1 MSRSKFN
8 FAWVFATLA
17 LLTYTYISFMGL
29 IYSQLCSLGLSI
41 LIALAFTG
49 IIVFLLNI
57 MCKAKA
63 TRWLR
68 LGIIGQ
74 ISIGLIIL
82 VFLLVS
88 SVFFT
93 HFTRMIKE
101 KESIIEL
108 YSETIDDA
116 RELDAKYREYVDQ
129 RCQSYKKAIGGLKV
143 GTKGYADMVAKPLSL
158 GLSQTSIS
166 EKYATRLKDFLLGDN
181 IDALNEK
188 RTIWLSESATT
199 IWNINLPKNI
209 QDVTSSVNSWL
220 TNYGELSQMQ
230 YSQERN
236 YPKFEDESFN
246 QNADRLQLLCT
257 TIVPP
262 SFFAIL
268 LSIIC
273 CAIILL
279 PWIVTSKDIAAIGD
293 DNNYIV
299 EMPEED

>member
-1 MSRSKFN
+1 
-8 FAWVFATLA
+8 
-17 LLTYTYISFMGL
+17 MGL
-29 IYSQLCSLGLSI
+29 VYSQLCSLGLSI

-57 MCKAKA
+57 MCKVKA

-82 VFLLVS
+82 VFLLTL

-101 KESIIEL
+101 KEAIVEL

-116 RELDAKYREYVDQ
+116 RELDAKYRDYVDQ
-129 RCQSYKKAIGGLKV
+129 RCQSYKTKINGLKV
-143 GTKGYADMVAKPLSL
+143 GTKGYIDMVAKPLSL
-158 GLSQTSIS
+158 GLSQASIS
-166 EKYATRLKDFLLGDN
+166 EKYASRLKDFLLGDN
-181 IDALNEK
+181 IDALSEK
-188 RTIWLSESATT
+188 RTVWLSESTT
-199 IWNINLPKNI
+199 SIWNINFPKNI
-209 QDVTSSVNSWL
+209 QDVTFSVNSCL
-220 TNYGELSQMQ
+220 INYGELSQKQ
-230 YSQERN
+230 YSQESS

-246 QNADRLQLLCT
+246 KNANKLQLLCT

-262 SFFAIL
+262 SFIAIL
-268 LSIIC
+268 LAIVC

>member
-1 MSRSKFN
+1 
-8 FAWVFATLA
+8 
-17 LLTYTYISFMGL
+17 
-29 IYSQLCSLGLSI
+29 
-41 LIALAFTG
+41 
-49 IIVFLLNI
+49 
-57 MCKAKA
+57 
-63 TRWLR
+63 
-68 LGIIGQ
+68 
-74 ISIGLIIL
+74 
-82 VFLLVS
+82 
-88 SVFFT
+88 
-93 HFTRMIKE
+93 MIKE
-101 KESIIEL
+101 KESIVEL

-129 RCQSYKKAIGGLKV
+129 RCLSYKETIGGLKV

-158 GLSQTSIS
+158 GFSQASVS
-166 EKYATRLKDFLLGDN
+166 EKYATRLKDFLLGEN

-209 QDVTSSVNSWL
+209 QDVTSSVNAWL
-220 TNYGELSQMQ
+220 TNYGELSQKQ

-262 SFFAIL
+262 SFIAIL

>member
-1 MSRSKFN
+1 
-8 FAWVFATLA
+8 
-17 LLTYTYISFMGL
+17 MGL
-29 IYSQLCSLGLSI
+29 IYSQLCSLELSI

-57 MCKAKA
+57 MCKVKA

-82 VFLLVS
+82 VFLLTL

-101 KESIIEL
+101 KEAIVEL

-116 RELDAKYREYVDQ
+116 RELDAKYRDYVDQ
-129 RCQSYKKAIGGLKV
+129 RCQSYKTKINGLKV
-143 GTKGYADMVAKPLSL
+143 GTKGYIDMVAKPLSL
-158 GLSQTSIS
+158 GLSQASIS
-166 EKYATRLKDFLLGDN
+166 EKYASRLKDFLLGDN
-181 IDALNEK
+181 IDALSEK
-188 RTIWLSESATT
+188 RTVWLSESTTT
-199 IWNINLPKNI
+199 IWNINFPKNI
-209 QDVTSSVNSWL
+209 QDVTFSVNSWL
-220 TNYGELSQMQ
+220 INYGELSQKQ
-230 YSQERN
+230 YSQESS

-246 QNADRLQLLCT
+246 KNANKLQLLCT

-262 SFFAIL
+262 SFIAIL
-268 LSIIC
+268 LAIVC

>member
-1 MSRSKFN
+1 
-8 FAWVFATLA
+8 
-17 LLTYTYISFMGL
+17 MGL
-29 IYSQLCSLGLSI
+29 VYSQLCSLGLSI

-57 MCKAKA
+57 MCKVKA

-82 VFLLVS
+82 VFLLTL

-101 KESIIEL
+101 KEAIVEL

-116 RELDAKYREYVDQ
+116 RELDAKYRDYVDQ
-129 RCQSYKKAIGGLKV
+129 RCQSYKTKINGLKV
-143 GTKGYADMVAKPLSL
+143 GTKGYIDMVAKPLSL
-158 GLSQTSIS
+158 GLSQASIS
-166 EKYATRLKDFLLGDN
+166 EKYASRLKDFLLGDN
-181 IDALNEK
+181 IDALSEK
-188 RTIWLSESATT
+188 RTVWLSESTT
-199 IWNINLPKNI
+199 SIWNINFPKNI
-209 QDVTSSVNSWL
+209 QDVTFSVNSWL
-220 TNYGELSQMQ
+220 INYGELSQKQ
-230 YSQERN
+230 YSQESS

-246 QNADRLQLLCT
+246 KNANKLQLLCT

-262 SFFAIL
+262 SFIAIL
-268 LSIIC
+268 LAIVC

>member
-1 MSRSKFN
+1 MTRSKFN

-29 IYSQLCSLGLSI
+29 IYSQICSLELSI
-41 LIALAFTG
+41 IIALAFIG

-74 ISIGLIIL
+74 ISIGLFIL
-82 VFLLVS
+82 IFLLVS
-88 SVFFT
+88 SFFFT

-101 KESIIEL
+101 RGTIISL
-108 YSETIDDA
+108 YSETIEDA
-116 RELDAKYREYVDQ
+116 RELDAKYREYVEK
-129 RCQSYKKAIGGLKV
+129 RCQKYKNTISELKV
-143 GTKGYADMVAKPLSL
+143 GTKGYTEMIEKPRSL
-158 GLSQTSIS
+158 GLSQISIS
-166 EKYATRLKDFLLGDN
+166 EKYANRLKDFLLGEN
-181 IDALNEK
+181 IDALSEK
-188 RTIWLSESATT
+188 RTIWLSENTTT

-220 TNYGELSQMQ
+220 NNYGELSQKQ
-230 YSQERN
+230 YSLEN
-236 YPKFEDESFN
+236 SYPKFEDDSFN
-246 QNADRLQLLCT
+246 NNANKLQQLCT
-257 TIVPP
+257 TVMTP
-262 SFFAIL
+262 SFIAVFLAIV
-268 LSIIC
+268 C

-279 PWIVTSKDIAAIGD
+279 PWIVTSKDIAAIGE

-299 EMPEED
+299 EMPEEY

>member
-41 LIALAFTG
+41 LIALAFIG

-63 TRWLR
+63 TRWRR

-82 VFLLVS
+82 VSLLAS

-93 HFTRMIKE
+93 HFTQMIKE
-101 KESIIEL
+101 KETVVSL

-129 RCQSYKKAIGGLKV
+129 RCQKYKNTISGLKV
-143 GTKGYADMVAKPLSL
+143 GTKGYAEMIEKPHSL

-166 EKYATRLKDFLLGDN
+166 EKYASRLKDFLLGEN
-181 IDALNEK
+181 IDALSEK
-188 RTIWLSESATT
+188 RTTWLSESATT

-209 QDVTSSVNSWL
+209 QDITSSVNSWL
-220 TNYGELSQMQ
+220 TNYGELSQKQ
-230 YSQERN
+230 YRQENN
-236 YPKFEDESFN
+236 YPKFEDDSFN
-246 QNADRLQLLCT
+246 KNANKLQQLCT
-257 TIVPP
+257 TIIPP
-262 SFFAIL
+262 SFIAIL
-268 LSIIC
+268 LAIVC

-279 PWIVTSKDIAAIGD
+279 PWIFTSKDIAAIGD

-299 EMPEED
+299 EMPEEN